1 MPDDKRPLS
10 GESGPD
16 EEAVARELAEL
27 GPLMRRQERAE
38 AEMPDPDF
46 VRTLRARLMA
56 AEPAVPAPQ
65 AARDLR
71 TRLTGMDGLRRAAP
85 QRTWRWAAVWAG
97 LPAAAHRRQRGS

>member
-1 MPDDKRPLS
+1 MPDDKRPVS

-46 VRTLRARLMA
+46 VRNLCARLMA
-56 AEPAVPAPQ
+56 AEPAVSAPQ
-65 AARDLR
+65 VARDLR
-71 TRLTGMDGLRRAAP
+71 ARLTGMDGLRRAAP
-85 QRTWRWAAVWAG
+85 QRTLRRATRLGG
-97 LPAAAHRRQRGS
+97 LPAAALTVL